1 MVRLKTYSLI
11 FSVMFTIL
19 PVGEFPQTLGNQY
32 VQICLLKER
41 ITQASQGLNQPTQR
55 IRTRPDRSEFFAM
68 GFPQRRSTRCNIKFV
83 KCQEPAESAA
93 SPPSN
98 FLTSAKSIA
107 FLSLTT
113 TTTTLEF
120 SCPARDKTTIMADT
134 AVVDPPHAT
143 IPSPAPAA
151 GAEADEQPTHTNDE
165 NALTTQPSETAVT
178 EADGTQKKK
187 KIIRRKRR
195 PARPQ
200 VDPATVK
207 SEPPPQTGTVFNI
220 WYNKWSGGD
229 REDKYLSKQAASSRC
244 NVAKDSGYTRA
255 DKVPGSFF
263 CLFFARG
270 VCPKGHECEYLHRL
284 PTLHDLF
291 NPNVDCFGRDKF
303 SDYRDDMGGVGS
315 FMRQNRTLYVG
326 RIHVTD
332 DIEEVVARHFAEW
345 GQVERTRVLTSR
357 GVAFVTYTNEANAQ
371 FAKEAMAHQSL
382 DHSEI
387 LNVRWATVDPNPLA
401 QKREARRLEEQ
412 AAEAVRRALPAEF
425 VAELEGRDP
434 EARKR
439 KKIEGSF
446 GLQGYEPPD
455 EIWYTRTKEL
465 EDAKQTGQGQLEAP
479 EQPLMLESAPPAA
492 AASAEPQNSGIFSG
506 STVAALQ
513 GLAGGNVTTQRTSQ
527 TAGPLVGYGSDDESD

>member
-1 MVRLKTYSLI
+1 M
-11 FSVMFTIL
+11 
-19 PVGEFPQTLGNQY
+19 
-32 VQICLLKER
+32 
-41 ITQASQGLNQPTQR
+41 
-55 IRTRPDRSEFFAM
+55 
-68 GFPQRRSTRCNIKFV
+68 
-83 KCQEPAESAA
+83 AE
-93 SPPSN
+93 
-98 FLTSAKSIA
+98 
-107 FLSLTT
+107 
-113 TTTTLEF
+113 
-120 SCPARDKTTIMADT
+120 T

-143 IPSPAPAA
+143 EPTSLPTESAEPSGLTPS
-151 GAEADEQPTHTNDE
+151 DE
-165 NALTTQPSETAVT
+165 NALTQPSETAVAAT
-178 EADGTQKKK
+178 TDADSTQKKTK

-200 VDPATVK
+200 VDPATLK

-229 REDKYLSKQAASSRC
+229 REDKYLSKHAAPSRC
-244 NVAKDSGYTRA
+244 NIAKDSGYTRA
-255 DKVPGSFF
+255 DKVPGSYF

-315 FMRQNRTLYVG
+315 FTRQNRTLYVG

-332 DIEEVVARHFAEW
+332 DIEEVVSRHFAEW
-345 GQVERTRVLTSR
+345 GQIDRIRVLTSR

-382 DHSEI
+382 DHNEI

-434 EARKR
+434 EARKK

-446 GLQGYEPPD
+446 GLEGYEAPD
-455 EIWYTRTKEL
+455 DVWYARTKEL
-465 EDAKQTGQGQLEAP
+465 EDAGRAGQLEAP
-479 EQPLMLESAPPAA
+479 EQHLMIEPAPSSSSAAFP
-492 AASAEPQNSGIFSG
+492 SQSENSGIFSS
-506 STVAALQ
+506 STVAALR
-513 GLAGGNVTTQRTSQ
+513 GLAGGNVTTQKAPANTG
-527 TAGPLVGYGSDDESD
+527 GPLVAYGSDDDSD

>member
-1 MVRLKTYSLI
+1 
-11 FSVMFTIL
+11 
-19 PVGEFPQTLGNQY
+19 
-32 VQICLLKER
+32 
-41 ITQASQGLNQPTQR
+41 
-55 IRTRPDRSEFFAM
+55 
-68 GFPQRRSTRCNIKFV
+68 
-83 KCQEPAESAA
+83 
-93 SPPSN
+93 
-98 FLTSAKSIA
+98 
-107 FLSLTT
+107 
-113 TTTTLEF
+113 
-120 SCPARDKTTIMADT
+120 MADT
-134 AVVDPPHAT
+134 AVEDPPQT
-143 IPSPAPAA
+143 APTA
-151 GAEADEQPTHTNDE
+151 GTQPEEEQPTTDTPNDD
-165 NALTTQPSETAVT
+165 NALTTQQQASETTVT
-178 EADGTQKKK
+178 ETDGTQKKIK
-187 KIIRRKRR
+187 KIIRKKRR

-200 VDPATVK
+200 VDPATLK

-229 REDKYLSKQAASSRC
+229 REDKYLSKQAASGRC

-270 VCPKGHECEYLHRL
+270 LCPKGHECEYLHRL

-315 FMRQNRTLYVG
+315 FLRQNRTLYVG

-345 GQVERTRVLTSR
+345 GQIERIRVLTSR
-357 GVAFVTYTNEANAQ
+357 GVAFVTYTNEANGQ

-382 DHSEI
+382 DHNEI
-387 LNVRWATVDPNPLA
+387 LNLRWATVDPNPLA

-455 EIWYTRTKEL
+455 EVWYTRTKEL
-465 EDAKQTGQGQLEAP
+465 EDAGKAGQAQLEAP
-479 EQPLMLESAPPAA
+479 GQPLMLESAPDTAVPSAA
-492 AASAEPQNSGIFSG
+492 AAPSQLETPASSGIFSTSAV
-506 STVAALQ
+506 STLQ
-513 GLAGGNVTTQRTSQ
+513 GLGGNVTTQKASQ
-527 TAGPLVGYGSDDESD
+527 TSGPLVGYGSDDESD

>member
-1 MVRLKTYSLI
+1 
-11 FSVMFTIL
+11 
-19 PVGEFPQTLGNQY
+19 
-32 VQICLLKER
+32 
-41 ITQASQGLNQPTQR
+41 
-55 IRTRPDRSEFFAM
+55 
-68 GFPQRRSTRCNIKFV
+68 
-83 KCQEPAESAA
+83 
-93 SPPSN
+93 
-98 FLTSAKSIA
+98 
-107 FLSLTT
+107 
-113 TTTTLEF
+113 
-120 SCPARDKTTIMADT
+120 MADT
-134 AVVDPPHAT
+134 EVADAPQTT
-143 IPSPAPAA
+143 IPSPSPS
-151 GAEADEQPTHTNDE
+151 GTEPTPNDE
-165 NALTTQPSETAVT
+165 NALTTQPTETAMTTTT
-178 EADGTQKKK
+178 EADGTQKKT

-200 VDPATVK
+200 VDPATIK

-229 REDKYLSKQAASSRC
+229 REDKYLSKQAATSRC

-255 DKVPGSFF
+255 DKVPGSYF

-270 VCPKGHECEYLHRL
+270 LCPKGHECEYLHRL

-345 GQVERTRVLTSR
+345 GQVERTRVLTNR
-357 GVAFVTYTNEANAQ
+357 GVAFVTYTNEANGQ

-425 VAELEGRDP
+425 VAEIEGRDP

-439 KKIEGSF
+439 KKLEGSF
-446 GLQGYEPPD
+446 GLDGYEPPD
-455 EIWYTRTKEL
+455 EVWYTRTKEL
-465 EDAKQTGQGQLEAP
+465 EDAGIAPQLEAP
-479 EQPLMLESAPPAA
+479 EQPLMIESAPPAA
-492 AASAEPQNSGIFSG
+492 APFQQQQQQQSGGIFSS

-513 GLAGGNVTTQRTSQ
+513 GLAGGNVTTQKAAPSS
-527 TAGPLVGYGSDDESD
+527 GPLVAYGSDDESD

>member
-1 MVRLKTYSLI
+1 MADTTAVS
-11 FSVMFTIL
+11 
-19 PVGEFPQTLGNQY
+19 PPAE
-32 VQICLLKER
+32 
-41 ITQASQGLNQPTQR
+41 ASIPTQPSP
-55 IRTRPDRSEFFAM
+55 TMPEQQSPPPDDNDAS
-68 GFPQRRSTRCNIKFV
+68 
-83 KCQEPAESAA
+83 A
-93 SPPSN
+93 SPPAEP
-98 FLTSAKSIA
+98 TETA
-107 FLSLTT
+107 LTT
-113 TTTTLEF
+113 TT
-120 SCPARDKTTIMADT
+120 ADT
-134 AVVDPPHAT
+134 D
-143 IPSPAPAA
+143 
-151 GAEADEQPTHTNDE
+151 GANPE
-165 NALTTQPSETAVT
+165 
-178 EADGTQKKK
+178 KKTK

-200 VDPATVK
+200 VDPATIK
-207 SEPPPQTGTVFNI
+207 SEPPPQTGSIFNI
-220 WYNKWSGGD
+220 WFNKWAGGD
-229 REDKYLSKQAASSRC
+229 RENQYLSKQAAVSRC
-244 NVAKDSGYTRA
+244 NIAKDTGYTRA
-255 DKVPGSFF
+255 DKVPGSYF

-270 VCPKGHECEYLHRL
+270 VCPRGYECEYLHRL

-345 GQVERTRVLTSR
+345 GQVDRTRVLTSR
-357 GVAFVTYTNEANAQ
+357 GVAFVTYSNEANAQ

-382 DHSEI
+382 DHQEI

-439 KKIEGSF
+439 KKIEGTY

-455 EIWYTRTKEL
+455 EVWFSRTKEL
-465 EDAKQTGQGQLEAP
+465 EGAGGAAAQLEAP
-479 EQPLMLESAPPAA
+479 EQPLMIEPASESAV
-492 AASAEPQNSGIFSG
+492 ASQQWGGGGIFS
-506 STVAALQ
+506 SSAVAALQ
-513 GLAGGNVTTQRTSQ
+513 GLAGGNVTTQQ
-527 TAGPLVGYGSDDESD
+527 APKAAGPLVGYGSDDDSE

>member
-1 MVRLKTYSLI
+1 MADTDVVSSTEQ
-11 FSVMFTIL
+11 TPL
-19 PVGEFPQTLGNQY
+19 PTESIPSDQPPQ
-32 VQICLLKER
+32 
-41 ITQASQGLNQPTQR
+41 
-55 IRTRPDRSEFFAM
+55 PDA
-68 GFPQRRSTRCNIKFV
+68 TTALTV
-83 KCQEPAESAA
+83 AA
-93 SPPSN
+93 GGD
-98 FLTSAKSIA
+98 
-107 FLSLTT
+107 TT
-113 TTTTLEF
+113 TTEV
-120 SCPARDKTTIMADT
+120 AVAD
-134 AVVDPPHAT
+134 
-143 IPSPAPAA
+143 
-151 GAEADEQPTHTNDE
+151 
-165 NALTTQPSETAVT
+165 
-178 EADGTQKKK
+178 ADGQKKTK

-200 VDPATVK
+200 IDPATIK
-207 SEPPPQTGTVFNI
+207 SEPPPQTGTTFNI

-229 REDKYLSKQAASSRC
+229 REDSILSKHAAPSRC

-255 DKVPGSFF
+255 DKVPGSYF

-270 VCPKGHECEYLHRL
+270 ICHKGHECEYLHRL

-332 DIEEVVARHFAEW
+332 DIEEVVSRHFAEW
-345 GQVERTRVLTSR
+345 GQIERIRVLTSR
-357 GVAFVTYTNEANAQ
+357 GVAFVTYSNVANAE
-371 FAKEAMAHQSL
+371 FGKEAMAHQSL

-425 VAELEGRDP
+425 VAELEGKDP

-446 GLQGYEPPD
+446 GLQGYDAPD
-455 EIWYTRTKEL
+455 EVWYTRTKQL
-465 EDAKQTGQGQLEAP
+465 EDAGRTGGQLEAP
-479 EQPLMLESAPPAA
+479 DQPLMLEA
-492 AASAEPQNSGIFSG
+492 AASSSTEVPAQESASGGIFSS
-506 STVAALQ
+506 STVAALR
-513 GLAGGNVTTQRTSQ
+513 GLSGGNVTTKPAPQAS
-527 TAGPLVGYGSDDESD
+527 GPLVGYGSDDDSD